1 MAPAVFVWNEKEW
14 VCDAI
19 KIHKSNGGFSLAY
32 SDGKST
38 EAKKKTIFISQF
50 RHAFLQFRVY
60 ISGFWLISKSL

>member
-32 SDGKST
+32 SDGKTT
-38 EAKKKTIFISQF
+38 EAKKLYLSHNSDMLFCNSEFISQDF
-50 RHAFLQFRVY
+50 D
-60 ISGFWLISKSL
+60 